1 MTGPKV
7 SKKRW
12 FGLPP
17 KRVPC
22 LLTMVFDICRN
33 DRVLWSF
40 MYMTPQTMRERSWS
54 ERDQKASVKP
64 KTCRKNNKSCQPLN
78 ICQMTFIYYYIYH
91 RYHHRINLYII
102 RSFCKKTH
110 ESAFGLLCSSTLSKT
125 KKSMVFARGSGGA
138 PAPQSLTP
146 IPAPRTVRRPHR
158 PPGSGF
164 WRWQKWGKDM
174 IYVFFVGDLR
184 WFLMIWDDFRIFEV
198 ISSYFWGVGHLW
210 RTPCCLFVCLS
221 LPKTRLV
228 LQVDLDW
235 FGWVFWNSWANFQ
248 VL

>member
-1 MTGPKV
+1 MTRPKV

-17 KRVPC
+17 KRGPC

-40 MYMTPQTMRERSWS
+40 MCTTPQTMQERSWS

-78 ICQMTFIYYYIYH
+78 ICQMTFIHYYIYY
-91 RYHHRINLYII
+91 RYHHRINFT
-102 RSFCKKTH
+102 SSDFFVKKMNGL
-110 ESAFGLLCSSTLSKT
+110 SAF
-125 KKSMVFARGSGGA
+125 FAHAHFPKQKIHGFCRGSGGA

-198 ISSYFWGVGHLW
+198 ISSYFLGLVTYEEHLS
-210 RTPCCLFVCLS
+210 CLFVS
-221 LPKTRLV
+221 SKNAARSSSG
-228 LQVDLDW
+228 LDW
-235 FGWVFWNSWANFQ
+235 FGWVFWNSWVNFQ